1 MLDLKGKAISF
12 EGGEGVGKTTVI
24 DILMKDLKNE
34 QNIDSVKIREPGG
47 TDICEQIREV
57 ILTKK
62 NTKMFGI
69 TEALLLAASRAQLL
83 REKTMNLLDE
93 GNFVIY
99 DRFVDSSYVYQG
111 GVRGLGIDEIIK
123 LNEFAIGD
131 FRPLRTYVLDLDPKI
146 GLARIHSNDRETNR
160 LDDEGMEFHYN
171 VRKYYLEIAKRFPER
186 ICVINADQI
195 PEKIVADIK
204 KDLYNL

>member
-1 MLDLKGKAISF
+1 
-12 EGGEGVGKTTVI
+12 
-24 DILMKDLKNE
+24 
-34 QNIDSVKIREPGG
+34 
-47 TDICEQIREV
+47 
-57 ILTKK
+57 
-62 NTKMFGI
+62 MFGI

-111 GVRGLGIDEIIK
+111 GVRGLGIDEIIR

-131 FRPLRTYVLDLDPKI
+131 FRPLRTYILDLDPKI

-186 ICVINADQI
+186 ICVINADQT